1 VSVSTRRPVRKQEVW
16 LRQAE
21 GENVVYDPDSGA
33 VHILNATAVA
43 IWELCDGQTDPREM
57 VDAICG
63 LSGLPNE
70 VVTEDVDR
78 ILGEFDRVG
87 ILSWTE

>member
-21 GENVVYDPDSGA
+21 DENVVYDPDSGA

>member
-1 VSVSTRRPVRKQEVW
+1 MSVSIRRPVRKQEVW
-16 LRQAE
+16 LRQADD
-21 GENVVYDPDSGA
+21 ENVVYDPDSGA

-43 IWELCDGQTDPREM
+43 IWVLCDGDTDPGEM

-63 LSGLPNE
+63 LSGLPHE
-70 VVTEDVDR
+70 VVSEDVDR
-78 ILGEFDRVG
+78 ILGEFDRAG